1 MILLG
6 YLVLGIIIL
15 FFLFYISIFLI
26 QGEKNKR
33 NPVPLMTNYE
43 KRFKKIERIYSHKF
57 NEIERRD

>member
-43 KRFKKIERIYSHKF
+43 KRFKKNRTHLFTQI
-57 NEIERRD
+57 